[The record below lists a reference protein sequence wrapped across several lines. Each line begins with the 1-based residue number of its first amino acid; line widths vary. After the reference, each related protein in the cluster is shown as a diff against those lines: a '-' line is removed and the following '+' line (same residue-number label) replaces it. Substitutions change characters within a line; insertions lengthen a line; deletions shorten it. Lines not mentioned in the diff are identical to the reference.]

1 MKKILIADEDDF
13 IREVI
18 GFRLENEGI
27 KVEFA
32 IDGEEVL
39 QKIQRDNY
47 NLLLMEL
54 MLPIIEGFTVIQKIK
69 ENNPQLPIIVLSAKN
84 QEMDV
89 VRCLEMGVN
98 DFIGKPFRPL
108 ELLARIKRWL

>member
-1 MKKILIADEDDF
+1 MKKILIADEDNF
-13 IREVI
+13 IRQVI

-32 IDGEEVL
+32 IDGEDTL
-39 QKIQRDNY
+39 NKITQGNY
-47 NLLLMEL
+47 DLLLMEL
-54 MLPIIEGFTVIQKIK
+54 MLPVIDGFTVLQKVK
-69 ENNPQLPIIVLSAKN
+69 EKNGDLPVIILSAKN

-89 VRCLEMGVN
+89 VRAFELGVH
-98 DFIGKPFRPL
+98 DFVAKPFRPL

>member
-13 IREVI
+13 IRQVI
-18 GFRLENEGI
+18 AFRLENEGI

-32 IDGEEVL
+32 IDGEETL
-39 QKIQRDNY
+39 QKIEKDSF

-54 MLPIIEGFTVIQKIK
+54 MLPIIDGFTVIQKVK

-84 QEMDV
+84 QEIDV
-89 VRCLEMGVN
+89 VRCFEMGVH
-98 DFIGKPFRPL
+98 DFIAKPFRPL